1 MHCRILVSI
10 LCILLSIICGSC
22 SAYCLTYDIYGIAG
36 CLFVVYLVSSL
47 YAFYDIMKCGGK
59 LWE

>member
-1 MHCRILVSI
+1 M
-10 LCILLSIICGSC
+10 SIICGSC
-22 SAYCLTYDIYGIAG
+22 SAYCLTYDRYGIAG
-36 CLFVVYLVSSL
+36 CLFIVYLVSSL